1 MKSRVSELERK
12 VRLTEMSMLLFV
24 LEEKDYFISSNIR
37 KIDDAGGTKGD
48 YGEVPWILGRHRT
61 WFSDNTSLS
70 WEYGQSVHEQSTRR

>member
-1 MKSRVSELERK
+1 MEMCVEGSVKSRVSELERK

-48 YGEVPWILGRHRT
+48 CRRKFLG
-61 WFSDNTSLS
+61 
-70 WEYGQSVHEQSTRR
+70 